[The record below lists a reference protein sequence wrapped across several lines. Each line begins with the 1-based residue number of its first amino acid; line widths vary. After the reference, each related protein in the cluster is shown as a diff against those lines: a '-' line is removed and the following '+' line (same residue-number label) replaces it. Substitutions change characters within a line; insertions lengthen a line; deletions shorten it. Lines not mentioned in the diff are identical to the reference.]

1 MVSLEWQLGIA
12 GKVSPFVT
20 FMWWIFIFCVLA
32 ILYTWVGYGFMLKGL
47 SWVRKAPIHSQPYF
61 PLVTVIVAARNEESN
76 IEHRLRNLLE
86 LDYPPHCLEIIVGS
100 DGSKDRTAAIV
111 QQIKD
116 PRIQVFKFSESRGR
130 ASVHND
136 AVQRAHGEVLIFTDA
151 ATRFDPSFLRTLIPN
166 FADAKVGCV
175 SGVIEFGNREASEI
189 SRKRG
194 LYWRYE
200 YWLRRLESK
209 CGILVCASGPCMA
222 VRKTLFRPLEN
233 GSYDVDFM
241 TPLDVVQAGSL
252 VLQEDNAIAYD
263 EMFST
268 PRQELRAQARMVSR
282 NLAGYAD
289 RQFLLTRYAYFPLA
303 WSLISHKILRWGT
316 PLILLGAFLA
326 NGALAFDGHLRVCW
340 LLQILFYLTA
350 VLGWLITRSGR
361 EMSFFSAPFAFCLA
375 NLGFLLGI
383 LKALRSQRIVVY

>member
-1 MVSLEWQLGIA
+1 ML
-12 GKVSPFVT
+12 
-20 FMWWIFIFCVLA
+20 MWIFTFCVLA
-32 ILYTWVGYGFMLKGL
+32 ILYTWFGYGLTLKVV
-47 SWVRKAPIHSQPYF
+47 SCIRNVPIHSQPYF
-61 PLVTVIVAARNEESN
+61 PLVTVIVAARNEENN

-86 LDYPPHCLEIIVGS
+86 LDYPPQCLEIIVGS

-111 QQIKD
+111 QQIQD
-116 PRIQVFKFSESRGR
+116 PRVQVFEFSESRGR
-130 ASVHND
+130 ASVHNE

-151 ATRFDPSFLRTLIPN
+151 ATRFHQSFLSTLTPS

-200 YWLRRLESK
+200 YWLRGLEST
-209 CGILVCASGPCMA
+209 CGLLVCASGPCMA
-222 VRKTLFRPLEN
+222 VRKTLFRSLAN
-233 GSYDVDFM
+233 SSYDVDFM

-252 VLQEDNAIAYD
+252 VLQEEKAIAYD

-268 PRQELRAQARMVSR
+268 PRQEMRAQARMVSR

-289 RQFLLTRYAYFPLA
+289 RKFLLTRYAYLLLA
-303 WSLISHKILRWGT
+303 WSLISHKILRWST
-316 PLILLGAFLA
+316 PLILLLAFLA
-326 NGALAFDGHLRVCW
+326 NAALAVGGHLRVLW
-340 LLQILFYLTA
+340 LLQVLFYLTA
-350 VLGWLITRSGR
+350 VLGWFTARSGR
-361 EMSFFSAPFAFCLA
+361 EMNIFSAPFAFCLA

-383 LKALRSQRIVVY
+383 FKAMKSQRIVVY